1 MGMPTG
7 FGKTLGA
14 CTVEG
19 LCDPWRDRD
28 DRVRQQAVHAEQ
40 SLGGR
45 GLRRLLRVH
54 DDRDPCQS
62 GADDGRH
69 QHRAVD
75 DDHVDPMPPDE
86 RREPNRVR
94 DGTADLKRPPA
105 ARRTPDRQVGRTPD
119 DGGSDLGESGT
130 QRAHA
135 NRDHEVVL
143 ATQCTRL
150 AERDQLRA
158 PALGAV
164 HGHEHAR
171 PAMWRRWEVGSRHA
185 TIRDDTGVSIPVDTH
200 VLKQSQNL
208 RLKEMFLDQIPS
220 SDPANCRSSPSGR
233 LARKEDFRMSR
244 QASERPPTIAPKTS
258 GPDAGCF
265 VQHV

>member
-1 MGMPTG
+1 MPTG
-7 FGKTLGA
+7 FGKTLARAPSKA
-14 CTVEG
+14 CAIHGEIATTV
-19 LCDPWRDRD
+19 CASS
-28 DRVRQQAVHAEQ
+28 AVHAEQ

-86 RREPNRVR
+86 RREPHRVR
-94 DGTADLKRPPA
+94 DGTADLERPPA

-135 NRDHEVVL
+135 DRDHEIVL
-143 ATQCTRL
+143 ATQRTRL

-171 PAMWRRWEVGSRHA
+171 PATRRRWEVGAGMRRSW
-185 TIRDDTGVSIPVDTH
+185 TIRG
-200 VLKQSQNL
+200 
-208 RLKEMFLDQIPS
+208 
-220 SDPANCRSSPSGR
+220 CRFP
-233 LARKEDFRMSR
+233 
-244 QASERPPTIAPKTS
+244 
-258 GPDAGCF
+258 
-265 VQHV
+265 